1 MTPRAQASGT
11 TRKRPATGDARKT
24 HHPLKIDRL
33 PVLVQAA
40 ICDLYRGGFTWME
53 IEQLSKQPIAERGF
67 VEWDKLDTEVL
78 ELFPGRYIPHS
89 NLHRFYDL
97 RIAQVKKSVME
108 RSSQAREVAEAFAN
122 SVVEGGSE
130 AVVNAARDTIMTV
143 LAEDNSAGG
152 RSKAARALVGL
163 AEVMQT
169 ARANDIKERKVA
181 VEERKLTAVLDEI
194 ARKQRVMDEETARMS
209 KKATKGEIRPE
220 DIDRLR
226 ERVFGLPPTAQ
237 KAG

>member
-209 KKATKGEIRPE
+209 KKATKGQIGPE

-226 ERVFGLPPTAQ
+226 ERVFGLPPTTQ
-237 KAG
+237 KVA